1 MTFARRTAAAGIEAM
16 VTKSSRHPV
25 SVRILPGC
33 RGHIAAPELR
43 RIARAVL
50 AAEDV
55 AADVGLEVAL
65 ADSATVREL
74 NRLYRGRDEP
84 TDVLS
89 FAAREVEVAFVDGP
103 DEASTLGEVVVC
115 LPVAEAQ
122 AAEAGRAVPG
132 EIAHLLVHGIL
143 HVLAYDHQAAT
154 DSAKMKAR
162 EDALLASL
170 GYEGQYA
177 HGH

>member
-1 MTFARRTAAAGIEAM
+1 M
-16 VTKSSRHPV
+16 

-33 RGHIAAPELR
+33 RGRIAAPELR

-50 AAEDV
+50 AAEEV
-55 AADVGLEVAL
+55 ARAVGLEVAL
-65 ADSATVREL
+65 ADSATVRDL
-74 NRLYRGRDEP
+74 NRLYRGLDEP

-89 FAAREVEVAFVDGP
+89 FAAREVEVAFVDSP

-122 AAEAGRAVPG
+122 AAEAGRAVQA

-143 HVLAYDHQAAT
+143 HILAYDHEAPA
-154 DSAKMKAR
+154 DGAKMKAR
-162 EDALLASL
+162 EDALLALL